1 MRYHTVAASCTRA
14 ASSPTAADDQAKD
27 HPLRH
32 AVAARRREAGPCH
45 RRARD
50 AEAELI
56 LLSAALVPA
65 LPPDELE
72 SALLGEVPL
81 VAIVPDAHGRHAPPD
96 VAREVRL
103 ALGIE
108 P

>member
-1 MRYHTVAASCTRA
+1 MARVYYIGDEATAAGYRLA
-14 ASSPTAADDQAKD
+14 GAEVRIPTAENATE
-27 HPLRH
+27 
-32 AVAARRREAGPCH
+32 VF

-50 AEAELI
+50 ADTDLI
-56 LLSAALVPA
+56 LLSAEFAGA
-65 LPPDELE
+65 LPSAELE
-72 SALLGEVPL
+72 VAVLGERPL
-81 VAIVPDAHGRHAPPD
+81 LAIVPDAYGRHAPPD

>member
-1 MRYHTVAASCTRA
+1 MARVYYIGDEATAAGYRLA
-14 ASSPTAADDQAKD
+14 GAEVRVPTAEN
-27 HPLRH
+27 
-32 AVAARRREAGPCH
+32 AAEVF

-50 AEAELI
+50 ADADLI
-56 LLSAALVPA
+56 LLSAEFADA
-65 LPPDELE
+65 LPRAELE
-72 SALLGEVPL
+72 AAVQGERPL

-96 VAREVRL
+96 VARDVRL

>member
-1 MRYHTVAASCTRA
+1 MARVWYIGDEA
-14 ASSPTAADDQAKD
+14 TAAGYR
-27 HPLRH
+27 L
-32 AVAARRREAGPCH
+32 AGADVRVPTMDEVPDVF
-45 RRARD
+45 RRARET
-50 AEAELI
+50 EAELI
-56 LLSAALVPA
+56 LLSAALVTA
-65 LPPDELE
+65 LPRDELE

-96 VAREVRL
+96 VAHEVRL

>member
-1 MRYHTVAASCTRA
+1 MARVWYIGDEA
-14 ASSPTAADDQAKD
+14 TAAGYR
-27 HPLRH
+27 L
-32 AVAARRREAGPCH
+32 AGAEVRVPGADEVGEVF
-45 RRARD
+45 RRARE

-56 LLSAALVPA
+56 LLSAGLVGG
-65 LPPDELE
+65 LPRDELDE
-72 SALLGEVPL
+72 ALLGARPL

-96 VAREVRL
+96 VARQVRF